1 MSCFPAAKQRRR
13 PRLLSM
19 LPPQGPCPFGQPRQA
34 TLGSPFRREHS
45 SRLACLRCTS
55 ASSRCSAS
63 CSDARWTN
71 APKSSCKYR
80 HKPKITEERDFEP
93 VQVKL
98 YYCVT
103 SLQEE
108 IFYNVVQVNC
118 STTLEQRLVKIL
130 LDGINFTWYLLTCL
144 FQRFI
149 IVFSPELRSTM
160 SSSLFLV

>member
-13 PRLLSM
+13 PRLLSTL
-19 LPPQGPCPFGQPRQA
+19 LPRVPCPSDQPRQA
-34 TLGSPFRREHS
+34 TLGSPFRREPS
-45 SRLACLRCTS
+45 SHLACRRCTS

-98 YYCVT
+98 YYSVT
-103 SLQEE
+103 SLQEK
-108 IFYNVVQVNC
+108 ILDNVVQVDC

-130 LDGINFTWYLLTCL
+130 LNGINFTWYLLTCL